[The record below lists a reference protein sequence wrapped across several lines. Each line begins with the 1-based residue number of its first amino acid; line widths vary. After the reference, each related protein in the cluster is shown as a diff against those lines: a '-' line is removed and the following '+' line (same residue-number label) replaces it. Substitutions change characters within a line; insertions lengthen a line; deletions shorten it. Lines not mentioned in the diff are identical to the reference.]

1 MVEIGLVIAGI
12 MLILVLGG
20 LAFCAI
26 CAAMLSSQI
35 SREEER
41 RARDGN

>member
-1 MVEIGLVIAGI
+1 MINIELVAVGVILVI
-12 MLILVLGG
+12 VLGG

-26 CAAMLSSQI
+26 CACMQSSQI